1 MKDKKTKEVAEYEI
15 IKAPHPVTGEMLDV
29 RIEKNK
35 EMTPEER
42 DKKIRDEISKYGLV
56 PSETVETTDPISG
69 QKYLVPVDRTGHNER
84 KLIMAL
90 ADPNLT
96 RDRKDFE
103 LSMYMFE
110 RGKENVSMLLD
121 LMRYKGAHTK
131 ESHVFKATMRFDFE
145 SFVSQF
151 TSYLRDRILFAQEIL
166 GIDIVQE
173 RNEFFAFAKE
183 RIAKDKEAGE
193 EPKKY
198 SYLDFAKYKYPGL
211 EWGEQDGS
219 THPLAV
225 PTQPRMT
232 AYLIAQAIH
241 DLDESE
247 HLASTVKKIAEAR
260 EKEKGKGIYL
270 DRSGRPYSLDNPDLD
285 KVIKADREARQ
296 QAEQNYGN

>member
-1 MKDKKTKEVAEYEI
+1 MKDKKTKEVVEYEV

-29 RIEKNK
+29 RIEKK
-35 EMTPEER
+35 AEMTPEAR
-42 DKKIRDEISKYGLV
+42 DQRIKEEIAKYGLV

-69 QKYLVPVDRTGHNER
+69 QKYLVPLDRTGHSER

-151 TSYLRDRILFAQEIL
+151 TAYLRDRILFASEIL

-173 RNEFFAFAKE
+173 RNDFFGWVKE
-183 RIAKDKEAGE
+183 RIAKDKEDE
-193 EPKKY
+193 VEPKKY
-198 SYLDFAKYKYPGL
+198 SYLDYARYKKKA
-211 EWGEQDGS
+211 DGING
-219 THPLAV
+219 V
-225 PTQPRMT
+225 MM
-232 AYLIAQAIH
+232 AYLVAQAIH

-247 HLASTVKKIAEAR
+247 HLANTVKRIAEAR
-260 EKEKGKGIYL
+260 EKEKGKGVYL
-270 DRSGRPYSLDNPDLD
+270 DRSGRPYSLDNPELD
-285 KVIKADREARQ
+285 DVIKADREAR
-296 QAEQNYGN
+296 AEAEKNYD